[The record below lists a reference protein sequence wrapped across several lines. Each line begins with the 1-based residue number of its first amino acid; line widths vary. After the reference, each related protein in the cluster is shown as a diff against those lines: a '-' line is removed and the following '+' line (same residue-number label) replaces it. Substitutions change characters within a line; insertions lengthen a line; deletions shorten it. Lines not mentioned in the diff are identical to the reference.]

1 MRLNPRTSPG
11 LRTFSQL
18 ALTTVSRS
26 NLVSFMDG
34 KIARAE
40 TVSRD
45 TTKDD
50 LNMALK
56 EAGDKSSE
64 GNGSK

>member
-1 MRLNPRTSPG
+1 
-11 LRTFSQL
+11 
-18 ALTTVSRS
+18 
-26 NLVSFMDG
+26 MDG